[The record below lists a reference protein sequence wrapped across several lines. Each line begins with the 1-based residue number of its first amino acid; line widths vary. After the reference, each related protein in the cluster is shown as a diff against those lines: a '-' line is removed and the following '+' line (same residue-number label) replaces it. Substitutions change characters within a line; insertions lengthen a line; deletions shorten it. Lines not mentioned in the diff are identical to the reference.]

1 MDWKKV
7 KVDDELTQGFFW
19 FCFFGKLQYCN
30 GFLVTMIF
38 YSSKEF
44 GRYSQLYLSA
54 KLTNYF

>member
-1 MDWKKV
+1 MEWKKV
-7 KVDDELTQGFFW
+7 KVDDEFTQGFFW

-44 GRYSQLYLSA
+44 GGYSQLYLSA